1 MRNMKSYEEMGTKEK
16 ILYMAL
22 ELFSQNGYDGVSMRD
37 IAAAVNIKGS
47 SIYKHYK
54 SKQDIFDSIVKY
66 MEVRYDEAM
75 SLFHLPHGEASSVV
89 DSYMNITADKL
100 YEIVY
105 QIFLYFLTDPYTSKF
120 RRILMM
126 EQYRNSAIGDTFKKI
141 YFENA
146 LVFQEELFQV
156 LIDRGMFKSL
166 DAKTMALQFYA
177 PIYLLICQHDS
188 LEGKEGEAKEI
199 IRRHVYQFV
208 RLYELNEN
216 RSNKD

>member
-1 MRNMKSYEEMGTKEK
+1 MKSFEEMGTKEK

-22 ELFSQNGYDGVSMRD
+22 ELFSQSGYEGVSMRD

-105 QIFLYFLTDPYTSKF
+105 KIFLYFLQDPYTSKF

-126 EQYRNSAIGDTFKKI
+126 EQYRNQVIGDTFKKI

-146 LVFQEELFQV
+146 LNFQEELFNV
-156 LIDRGMFKSL
+156 LMERGMLKKL
-166 DAKTMALQFYA
+166 DAKSMALQFYA
-177 PIYLLICQHDS
+177 PIYLLICQYDS
-188 LEGKEGEAKEI
+188 LDGKEEEAQEI
-199 IRRHVYQFV
+199 IRRHVYQFLK
-208 RLYELNEN
+208 LYEM
-216 RSNKD
+216 